1 VKRRRRE
8 DLNSRRSVRSKKSRL
23 NLLHHGQDLPIPL
36 DQNGEQVPMPSY
48 DDQSSV
54 ECVENDEEVD
64 EEVAMFLNDEHSF

>member
-1 VKRRRRE
+1 
-8 DLNSRRSVRSKKSRL
+8 
-23 NLLHHGQDLPIPL
+23 L

>member
-1 VKRRRRE
+1 
-8 DLNSRRSVRSKKSRL
+8 
-23 NLLHHGQDLPIPL
+23 
-36 DQNGEQVPMPSY
+36 MPSY